1 MTDKTGLL
9 VVPRFL
15 MRLWGWCALNL
26 FGPFPEPAFSFQ
38 ETAFVVKGINER
50 KSAD

>member
-26 FGPFPEPAFSFQ
+26 LVRFLSLLFFSGNRIRREGHQ
-38 ETAFVVKGINER
+38 
-50 KSAD
+50 